1 MSIESI
7 LKTERAKHNLPIQ
20 KLSEFLYTPTLYHQ
34 LKTLLDAAPVH
45 DYNPNMY
52 NKSRLEL
59 IKDTYSYLPMIYNF
73 YQSHPEFDNFHGSV
87 KVVYGSLVNP
97 HQSPGSAH
105 VGMFIKYIELMGT
118 EEHKK
123 ALLQKSKTYEIVGC
137 YAQTEIGHGSDVR
150 NL

>member
-7 LKTERAKHNLPIQ
+7 LKTERAKYTLPTQ
-20 KLSEFLYTPTLYHQ
+20 KLSEFLYTPFIWKQ
-34 LKTLLDAAPVH
+34 LQTVLEKAPTH

-59 IKDTYSYLPMIYNF
+59 IKDSYSYLPLVANWYWAN
-73 YQSHPEFDNFHGSV
+73 PEFESYHPCIRQIYST
-87 KVVYGSLVNP
+87 LLTP
-97 HQSPGSAH
+97 HQMPGSAH

-123 ALLQKSKTYEIVGC
+123 AYLEKSMTFEVVGC

-150 NL
+150 SL